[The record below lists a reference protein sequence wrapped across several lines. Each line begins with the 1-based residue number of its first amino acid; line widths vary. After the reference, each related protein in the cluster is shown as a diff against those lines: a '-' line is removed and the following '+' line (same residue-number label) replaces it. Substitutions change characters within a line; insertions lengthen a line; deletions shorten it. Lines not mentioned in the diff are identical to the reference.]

1 MSVPLWKK
9 FIPAPDN
16 NVMNILIADDNRE
29 YCAAIGDIIVSEGWK
44 YAAVHNPADALEY
57 LRRNHAN
64 VALMLLDVEFNH
76 PTLNGLHVL
85 AESRKLYAQ
94 LPVVMISGTGSFG
107 TAVEATKIGAE
118 NFIPKSDISREKLRE
133 VLYTAMERVNV
144 KSASEETLQFM
155 QENGLIGRS
164 RRMMDIAENIM
175 KYGKTELSVLVTGD
189 TGTGKKIVAKA
200 LHAASRRGKANFVT
214 VDVPNIP
221 ATLFQSELFGH
232 TKGAF
237 SGAGDDK
244 TGLFQQ
250 AHRGTLFL
258 DEIGDLPLEL
268 QPSLLLPIDDKKIKR
283 LGSVKEEE
291 VDVRIIS
298 ATDRNLPEAIRDK
311 QFREQLY
318 HRLRECEIALPP
330 LRERREDVPLIAEF
344 YVRKHNERM
353 GEQRFIAL
361 QAVEY
366 MQEMDWQG
374 NVRQL
379 ENMLKRVLQ
388 TAPHDRIEVTDI
400 VQSDPTLLQATV
412 QKPAFPQTPQYQPF
426 PAGAPTSGTLQTQE
440 TSPFHAQPVTMPYSG
455 LPFTS
460 GTMKEDEEELK
471 KRKLIAT
478 LGEMNG
484 NVSKSAAKLGVS
496 RETMHTWM
504 RKYGIEAREFKK
516 KAE

>member
-1 MSVPLWKK
+1 
-9 FIPAPDN
+9 
-16 NVMNILIADDNRE
+16 
-29 YCAAIGDIIVSEGWK
+29 
-44 YAAVHNPADALEY
+44 
-57 LRRNHAN
+57 
-64 VALMLLDVEFNH
+64 
-76 PTLNGLHVL
+76 
-85 AESRKLYAQ
+85 
-94 LPVVMISGTGSFG
+94 
-107 TAVEATKIGAE
+107 
-118 NFIPKSDISREKLRE
+118 
-133 VLYTAMERVNV
+133 
-144 KSASEETLQFM
+144 
-155 QENGLIGRS
+155 
-164 RRMMDIAENIM
+164 
-175 KYGKTELSVLVTGD
+175 
-189 TGTGKKIVAKA
+189 
-200 LHAASRRGKANFVT
+200 
-214 VDVPNIP
+214 
-221 ATLFQSELFGH
+221 
-232 TKGAF
+232 
-237 SGAGDDK
+237 
-244 TGLFQQ
+244 
-250 AHRGTLFL
+250 
-258 DEIGDLPLEL
+258 LPLEL

-283 LGSVKEEE
+283 LGSVREEE

-330 LRERREDVPLIAEF
+330 LRERLEDVPLIAEF

-366 MQEMDWQG
+366 LQELDWQG

-400 VQSDPTLLQATV
+400 VQSDPSLLQATTT
-412 QKPAFPQTPQYQPF
+412 QKPTSPTKAQYQPF
-426 PAGAPTSGTLQTQE
+426 PTSVPQMQE
-440 TSPFHAQPVTMPYSG
+440 TSPFHAQSTAIPYSG
-455 LPFTS
+455 VPFTS

-496 RETMHTWM
+496 RETIHTWM

-516 KAE
+516 KVE